1 VLLDTNKTDI
11 ERIENIHPGEVLNEE
26 FLKPL
31 SISAYKLSK
40 DTFMPQTRISEI
52 LKGER
57 SITCNTALKLA
68 KYFGTSPDFW
78 LGLQTDY
85 DLENELQN
93 IQDELEKIKPCL
105 V

>member
-1 VLLDTNKTDI
+1 MLLDTNKTDI

>member
-1 VLLDTNKTDI
+1 MLLDTNKTDI

-93 IQDELEKIKPCL
+93 IQDELDKIKPCL